1 MWTESVGRLKKLGN
15 SFVTYDGIIEM
26 KWKSTLILPTLIL
39 ALASTYVHADKLT
52 NKVDVYVKAQMEKSH
67 IPGVSLAVVRDGKVV
82 LAKGYGLANVELS
95 VPATR
100 DTVYELLSVSKEF
113 TAAAILLLVEEE
125 KVSLGETVPKYLP
138 DSPAAWKDITVRH
151 LLSHTSGITDYTDIR
166 PFFEMI
172 RQDASPEEL
181 MKPVKERPLDFAAG
195 TRWRYS
201 NSNYFVLGLIL
212 EKVSGKKYADF
223 LEERIF
229 QPLGMMATRVNDM
242 TDIITNRASGYHWLG
257 EDHDK
262 MPPFVSGYHG
272 RKNVLQNAIYISPT
286 RKWAA
291 GAILSSVTDLIKWDA
306 ALQTGKLLKKSTVE
320 QMSTPT
326 KLKSGVET
334 DYGLGNELSEA
345 RGHRL
350 AGHQGGG
357 MAFNTTLLRCV
368 DDNLT
373 VIVLTNQT
381 SGPSKP
387 MAIHIASL
395 FVPGLSYEQGKGI
408 EDKDPKITEL
418 LRGVL
423 VDAQKG
429 KADASLFAPEALQTA
444 DFIRRAGPNFL
455 GTKGALKS
463 FVPLERR
470 EEAARRVL
478 IYRSVFGETSI
489 LWTFALDK
497 EDKILSLTPK
507 EE

>member
-1 MWTESVGRLKKLGN
+1 
-15 SFVTYDGIIEM
+15 M
-26 KWKSTLILPTLIL
+26 KWKSTWILLYLIL
-39 ALASTYVHADKLT
+39 AFALTPAQADKIT
-52 NKVDVYVKAQMEKSH
+52 DEVDVYVKAQMEKQH

-95 VPATR
+95 VPATT

-113 TAAAILLLVEEE
+113 TAAAILLLVEEG
-125 KVSLGETVPKYLP
+125 KVSLDETVPKYLP
-138 DSPAAWKDITVRH
+138 DSPAAWKDVTVRH

-181 MKPVKERPLDFAAG
+181 MKPVKERPLDFASG

-201 NSNYFVLGLIL
+201 NSNYYVLGMIL
-212 EKVSGKKYADF
+212 ERVSGKKYADF

-229 QPLGMMATRVNDM
+229 HPLGMMATQVNDM
-242 TDIITNRASGYHWLG
+242 TDIIPNRASGYHWLG
-257 EDHDK
+257 EDADK
-262 MPPFVSGYHG
+262 MPPFLSGYHG
-272 RKNVLQNAIYISPT
+272 RKNVLQNAVYVSPT

-291 GAILSSVTDLIKWDA
+291 GAIVSSVMDLIKWDA
-306 ALQTGKLLKKSTVE
+306 ALHTEKLLKKSTVE
-320 QMSTPT
+320 QMWTPA

-357 MAFNTTLLRCV
+357 LAFNTTHLLCV
-368 DDNLT
+368 DDKLT

-381 SGPSKP
+381 SAPSKP
-387 MAIHIASL
+387 MAMHIAS
-395 FVPGLSYEQGKGI
+395 FFIPGLSYEQAQGI

-418 LRGVL
+418 LREVL
-423 VDAQKG
+423 VNAQQG
-429 KADASLFAPEALQTA
+429 KADASLFAPEASQLA
-444 DFIRRAGPNFL
+444 DFIKRAGPEFL
-455 GTKGALKS
+455 GTKGALRS
-463 FVPLERR
+463 FVLLERR
-470 EEAARRVL
+470 EEATKRVL
-478 IYRSVFGETSI
+478 AYRSVFGETSI
-489 LWTFALDK
+489 LWTFELTK
-497 EDKILSLTPK
+497 EGKILSLSPK

>member
-1 MWTESVGRLKKLGN
+1 M
-15 SFVTYDGIIEM
+15 
-26 KWKSTLILPTLIL
+26 LPFLIL
-39 ALASTYVHADKLT
+39 AFASTYVQADKLT
-52 NKVDVYVKAQMEKSH
+52 DKVDVYVRAQMDKWH
-67 IPGVSLAVVRDGKVV
+67 IPGLSLALVKDGKVV

-95 VPATR
+95 VPATT

-113 TAAAILLLVEEE
+113 TAAAIFLLVDEG
-125 KVSLGETVPKYLP
+125 KVSLDETVPKYLP
-138 DSPAAWKDITVRH
+138 DSPAAWKDVTVRN

-181 MKPVKERPLDFAAG
+181 MKPVKERPLDFAPG
-195 TRWRYS
+195 TRSRYS
-201 NSNYFVLGLIL
+201 NSNYFVLGMIL
-212 EKVSGKKYADF
+212 EKVSEKKYADF

-229 QPLGMMATRVNDM
+229 HPLGMVVTRVNDM
-242 TDIITNRASGYHWLG
+242 TDIIPNRASGYHWLG
-257 EDHDK
+257 EDAEK
-262 MPPFVSGYHG
+262 MPPFLSGYHG
-272 RKNVLQNAIYISPT
+272 RKDVLQNAVYISPT

-291 GAILSSVTDLIKWDA
+291 GAIISSVTELVKWDA
-306 ALQTGKLLKKSTVE
+306 ALQTGKLLKKSTAE
-320 QMSTPT
+320 QMWTPS

-381 SGPSKP
+381 SAPSKP
-387 MAIHIASL
+387 MALHIAS
-395 FVPGLSYEQGKGI
+395 FFIPGLSYEQVKGI
-408 EDKDPKITEL
+408 EDKDSRITEL

-423 VDAQKG
+423 ADAQQG
-429 KADASLFAPEALQTA
+429 KADASLFARDAGQLA
-444 DFIRRAGPNFL
+444 DFIRRAGPTFL
-455 GTKGALKS
+455 GTKGTLKS
-463 FVPLERR
+463 FVLLERR
-470 EEAARRVL
+470 EEATRRVL
-478 IYRSVFGETSI
+478 TYRSVFGETSI

-497 EDKILSLTPK
+497 ENKILSLTPK